1 MLRIFLLSLFW
12 AVCSTCLVRPWFWKG
27 VIKKQL
33 FNDYGARIGF
43 SNKTWKGDIALTILR
58 FAMVF
63 VLSFLLYSIGNRQ
76 SLYGSFAPILVCLFW
91 QSMWS
96 YQGKIRNTIML
107 TLAAICAVLWIQ
119 DGIVGANIH
128 VPIIKTVD
136 SVQITTVDLEEDSEV
151 KLFVSSSEIE
161 TLFRVNNAY
170 GPTYNNGKYIYSV
183 SGGENGTG
191 IVIIDKDNHTKANFI
206 SCSYG
211 LKLTDLRSEYPT
223 EKLKE
228 LYITVSED
236 NVPYGLFAIA
246 EKNWFFGS
254 YDVTGYVMLNLI
266 TGETEQYTEEQLPAF
281 VTNN

>member
-43 SNKTWKGDIALTILR
+43 SNKTWKGDIALTILG

-151 KLFVSSSEIE
+151 KLFVSPSEIE

-170 GPTYNNGKYIYSV
+170 GPTYNNGKYIYAV

-211 LKLTDLRSEYPT
+211 LKLTDIRSEYPT